1 MLYLFL
7 ILLMQAADD
16 IGHVALSVFLSPEL
30 DKYNGQ
36 AITVV
41 GDALTSQELANAY
54 ARGAGQTLPGVPSP
68 IARGLLAMNK
78 HTKGLYVFDSL
89 R

>member
-1 MLYLFL
+1 
-7 ILLMQAADD
+7 MQAADD
-16 IGHVALSVFLSPEL
+16 IGHIALAIFLSPEL
-30 DKYNGQ
+30 DEYSDQ

-41 GDALTSQELANAY
+41 GDALTSQELADSY

-78 HTKGLYVFDSL
+78 HTKGLYVFYSL
-89 R
+89 RF